1 VCRAQL
7 GRFEARRAELEQAGA
22 SLAAVC
28 VDPVE
33 TSKALAEKMHL
44 GYPILSDP
52 GGQAVRAWG
61 VEHTG
66 KGIAIPSV
74 FVVAADGTIRWR
86 SISALVTDRPTED
99 EVLAVVRSL
108 KR

>member
-1 VCRAQL
+1 MCRAQL

-22 SLAAVC
+22 ALAAVC

-33 TSKALAEKMHL
+33 TSRALVEKMKL
-44 GYPILSDP
+44 GFPILSDP
-52 GGQAVRAWG
+52 GGAVVRAWG
-61 VEHTG
+61 VEHSG

-74 FVVAADGTIRWR
+74 FVVARDGTIRWR

-99 EVLAVVRSL
+99 EVLAVVRGL
-108 KR
+108 R